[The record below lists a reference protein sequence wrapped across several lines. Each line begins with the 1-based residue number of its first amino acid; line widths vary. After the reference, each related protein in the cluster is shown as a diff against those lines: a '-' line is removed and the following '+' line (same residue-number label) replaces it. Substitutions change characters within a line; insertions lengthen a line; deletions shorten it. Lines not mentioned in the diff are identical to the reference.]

1 MMLPFTGLGDV
12 PMALDEQQPLVTKNE
27 HSLTDWSK
35 EPTLSELKADVEGSN
50 NSHNAQVQQIDTWL
64 DFLHT
69 KGAGAAPKIKNK
81 SQVQPK
87 TIRQQAEWRYASL
100 SEPFLSSSDIFELK
114 PVTWEDRNAA
124 IQNGLLLNNQLN
136 TRIDKQHLVDT
147 MVRCAVD
154 TGVAFLKVGWK
165 RETKMS
171 KRMVPQYELTSN
183 PEYLPIMQELDA
195 LKAESPSQYYEV
207 DEGYRL
213 AHETYETDGIP
224 YAPFQVGMIEEEF
237 EEVLA
242 NHPTLEVVSHK
253 NVIVDPSCNGVLEN
267 AGFVVHKFLSSQADL
282 KKDGRYKNLDK
293 IKADQSSPLSEP
305 DYAVNAKDKTFNFA
319 DKARTKFVVYEYWG
333 FRDVHGK
340 GDLTPFVAAWA
351 GDVLIRMEENP
362 FPDNAIPFVAIPYL
376 PVFESVYGESDGSLL
391 IENQKTIGAVQRGM
405 IDVLAKS
412 ANGQTGIAKGA
423 LDAVNQRKFEEG
435 RDYQFNPGN
444 DPRTAIHTHTFQ
456 ELPTSAWQMVQSQNQ
471 QAEAMTGVQAFSA
484 GLSGSSLGDTATGV
498 RGALD
503 AASKRELGILRRMAA
518 GVVKAGRKIIAMNA
532 VFLEDREVI
541 RVTNQSFVDIRRDD
555 LPGNFDIS
563 LAISTAEE
571 DNAKAQ
577 ELSFMLQTV
586 GPNAG
591 WGVTSLILSDIARL
605 RKMPDLAKKIADYQ
619 PEPDPIAQAKAQLE
633 VALLQ
638 AQIATEQAKAAH
650 YATGAQLA
658 SVKQGTEVAKAN
670 ALNASADKTN
680 LDFLEQESGV
690 AQERN
695 LQSLDRQ
702 AEGQARLQAVQSVIR
717 QQEAS
722 QMNKPSAT

>member
-1 MMLPFTGLGDV
+1 
-12 PMALDEQQPLVTKNE
+12 MAPDEQQPLDTKNE
-27 HSLTDWSK
+27 HKLTGWSK
-35 EPTLSELKADVEGSN
+35 EPTLTELKLDLDGSR
-50 NSHNAQVQQIDTWL
+50 NSHNAQVQQIDIWL
-64 DFLHT
+64 EYLHT
-69 KGAGAAPKIKNK
+69 KGQGAAPKIKNK

-100 SEPFLSSSDIFELK
+100 SEPFLSSPDIFELK
-114 PVTWEDRNAA
+114 PVTWEDRGAC
-124 IQNGLLLNNQLN
+124 IQNGILLNNQFN
-136 TRIDKQHLVDT
+136 TRIDKQHLIDT
-147 MVRCAVD
+147 MVRAAVD
-154 TGVAFLKVGWK
+154 TGVAFLKTGWK
-165 RETKMS
+165 RETKKE
-171 KRMVPQYELTSN
+171 KRMVPQYELTQN
-183 PEYLPIMQELDA
+183 PEFLPIMQELDA

-207 DEGYRL
+207 DEGYRI

-224 YAPFQVGMIEEEF
+224 YAPYQTGLIEEEY
-237 EEVLA
+237 EKVLA
-242 NHPTLEVVSHK
+242 NHPTMEVMSHK

-267 AGFVVHKFLSSQADL
+267 ANFIIHKFLSSHAEL

-293 IKADQSSPLSEP
+293 IKIDQSNPLSEP
-305 DYAVNAKDKTFNFA
+305 DYAVEAKDKTFNFA

-333 FRDVHGK
+333 FRDVHGH
-340 GDLTPFVAAWA
+340 GELTPFVAAWA

-362 FPDNAIPFVAIPYL
+362 FPDNALPFVAIPYL
-376 PVFESVYGESDGSLL
+376 PIFESVYGESDGSLL
-391 IENQKTIGAVQRGM
+391 IENQKTIGAVSRGM

-444 DPRTAIHTHTFQ
+444 DPRSAIHTHTFQ
-456 ELPTSAWQMVQSQNQ
+456 ELPQSAWQMVASQNQ

-484 GLSGSSLGDTATGV
+484 GLTGASLGDTATGV

-503 AASKRELGILRRMAA
+503 AASKRETGILRRLAS

-532 VFLEDREVI
+532 VFLDDREVI
-541 RVTNQSFVDIRRDD
+541 RITNEAFVEIRRDD

-563 LAISTAEE
+563 LTISTAEE
-571 DNAKAQ
+571 DNAKAS

-586 GPNAG
+586 GPNTD
-591 WGVTSLILSDIARL
+591 WGVTSMILADIARL
-605 RKMPDLAKKIADYQ
+605 RKMPDLAKQIKDYQ
-619 PEPDPIAQAKAQLE
+619 PQPDPIAQAKAQLE
-633 VALLQ
+633 IALLQ
-638 AQIATEQAKAAH
+638 AQIVTEQAKAAQ
-650 YATGAQLA
+650 YGANAQLHQ
-658 SVKQGTEVAKAN
+658 VKQGTEVAKSN

-690 AQERN
+690 SQERN
-695 LQSLDRQ
+695 LQALDRQ

-722 QMNKPSAT
+722 QMNKPGAL

>member
-1 MMLPFTGLGDV
+1 
-12 PMALDEQQPLVTKNE
+12 
-27 HSLTDWSK
+27 
-35 EPTLSELKADVEGSN
+35 
-50 NSHNAQVQQIDTWL
+50 
-64 DFLHT
+64 
-69 KGAGAAPKIKNK
+69 
-81 SQVQPK
+81 
-87 TIRQQAEWRYASL
+87 
-100 SEPFLSSSDIFELK
+100 
-114 PVTWEDRNAA
+114 
-124 IQNGLLLNNQLN
+124 
-136 TRIDKQHLVDT
+136 
-147 MVRCAVD
+147 
-154 TGVAFLKVGWK
+154 
-165 RETKMS
+165 
-171 KRMVPQYELTSN
+171 
-183 PEYLPIMQELDA
+183 
-195 LKAESPSQYYEV
+195 
-207 DEGYRL
+207 
-213 AHETYETDGIP
+213 
-224 YAPFQVGMIEEEF
+224 
-237 EEVLA
+237 
-242 NHPTLEVVSHK
+242 
-253 NVIVDPSCNGVLEN
+253 
-267 AGFVVHKFLSSQADL
+267 
-282 KKDGRYKNLDK
+282 
-293 IKADQSSPLSEP
+293 
-305 DYAVNAKDKTFNFA
+305 
-319 DKARTKFVVYEYWG
+319 
-333 FRDVHGK
+333 
-340 GDLTPFVAAWA
+340 
-351 GDVLIRMEENP
+351 MEENP

-532 VFLEDREVI
+532 VFLDDREVI
-541 RVTNQSFVDIRRDD
+541 RVTNDAFVEIRRDD

-563 LAISTAEE
+563 LGISTAEE

-619 PEPDPIAQAKAQLE
+619 PEPDPIEQAKAQLE

-658 SVKQGTEVAKAN
+658 NVKQGTEVAKAN

-680 LDFLEQESGV
+680 LDFLEQEAGV

-695 LQSLDRQ
+695 LQALDRQ

-722 QMNKPSAT
+722 QMNKPSAS

>member
-1 MMLPFTGLGDV
+1 
-12 PMALDEQQPLVTKNE
+12 
-27 HSLTDWSK
+27 
-35 EPTLSELKADVEGSN
+35 
-50 NSHNAQVQQIDTWL
+50 
-64 DFLHT
+64 
-69 KGAGAAPKIKNK
+69 
-81 SQVQPK
+81 
-87 TIRQQAEWRYASL
+87 
-100 SEPFLSSSDIFELK
+100 
-114 PVTWEDRNAA
+114 
-124 IQNGLLLNNQLN
+124 
-136 TRIDKQHLVDT
+136 
-147 MVRCAVD
+147 
-154 TGVAFLKVGWK
+154 
-165 RETKMS
+165 
-171 KRMVPQYELTSN
+171 
-183 PEYLPIMQELDA
+183 
-195 LKAESPSQYYEV
+195 
-207 DEGYRL
+207 
-213 AHETYETDGIP
+213 
-224 YAPFQVGMIEEEF
+224 
-237 EEVLA
+237 
-242 NHPTLEVVSHK
+242 
-253 NVIVDPSCNGVLEN
+253 
-267 AGFVVHKFLSSQADL
+267 
-282 KKDGRYKNLDK
+282 
-293 IKADQSSPLSEP
+293 
-305 DYAVNAKDKTFNFA
+305 
-319 DKARTKFVVYEYWG
+319 
-333 FRDVHGK
+333 
-340 GDLTPFVAAWA
+340 
-351 GDVLIRMEENP
+351 
-362 FPDNAIPFVAIPYL
+362 
-376 PVFESVYGESDGSLL
+376 
-391 IENQKTIGAVQRGM
+391 
-405 IDVLAKS
+405 
-412 ANGQTGIAKGA
+412 
-423 LDAVNQRKFEEG
+423 
-435 RDYQFNPGN
+435 
-444 DPRTAIHTHTFQ
+444 
-456 ELPTSAWQMVQSQNQ
+456 
-471 QAEAMTGVQAFSA
+471 MTGVQAFSA

-591 WGVTSLILSDIARL
+591 WGVTSLILADIARL

>member
-1 MMLPFTGLGDV
+1 
-12 PMALDEQQPLVTKNE
+12 MAPDEQQPLVTKNE
-27 HSLTDWSK
+27 HKLTKWAK
-35 EPTLSELKADVEGSN
+35 EPTLAELKLDVDGSQT
-50 NSHNAQVQQIDTWL
+50 SHNAQVQQIDLWL
-64 DFLHT
+64 EYLHT
-69 KGAGAAPKIKNK
+69 TGRGAAPKIKNK

-100 SEPFLSSSDIFELK
+100 SEPFLSSPDIFELK
-114 PVTWEDRNAA
+114 PVTWEDRGAC
-124 IQNGLLLNNQLN
+124 IQNALLMNNQMN

-147 MVRCAVD
+147 MVRAAVD
-154 TGVAFLKVGWK
+154 TGVAFLKIGWK

-171 KRMVPQYELTSN
+171 KRMVPQYELTPN
-183 PEYLPIMQELDA
+183 PEFLDIMQQLDA
-195 LKAESPSQYYEV
+195 LKAESPSQYFEV
-207 DEGYRL
+207 DEGYRI

-224 YAPFQVGMIEEEF
+224 YSPYQVDLIEEEY

-253 NVIVDPSCNGVLEN
+253 STIVDPSCNGILEN
-267 AGFVVHKFLSSQADL
+267 AGFVVHKFLSSISEL

-293 IKADQSSPLSEP
+293 INVDQSNPLSEP
-305 DYAVNAKDKTFNFA
+305 DYAVNAKDKVFNFA
-319 DKARTKFVVYEYWG
+319 DKPRTKFVVYEYWG
-333 FRDVHGK
+333 FRDVHGD
-340 GDLTPFVAAWA
+340 GELTPFVAAWA
-351 GDVLIRMEENP
+351 SDVLIRMEENP
-362 FPDNAIPFVAIPYL
+362 FPDRALPFVAIPYL
-376 PVFESVYGESDGSLL
+376 PVYESVYGESDGSLL

-444 DPRTAIHTHTFQ
+444 DPRAAIHTHTFQ
-456 ELPTSAWQMVQSQNQ
+456 ELPQSAWQMVASQNQ

-484 GLSGSSLGDTATGV
+484 GLTGASLGDTATGV

-503 AASKRELGILRRMAA
+503 AASKREMGILRRIAA

-541 RVTNQSFVDIRRDD
+541 RVTNDAFVEIRRDD
-555 LPGNFDIS
+555 LAGNFDIS
-563 LAISTAEE
+563 LTISTAEE
-571 DNAKAQ
+571 DNAKAS
-577 ELSFMLQTV
+577 ELAFMLQTV
-586 GPNAG
+586 GPNTD
-591 WGVTSLILSDIARL
+591 WGVTAMLLSDIARL
-605 RKMPDLAKKIADYQ
+605 RKMPDLAKRIQDYQ
-619 PEPDPIAQAKAQLE
+619 PQPDPVAQMRAELE
-633 VALLQ
+633 LQLLQ
-638 AQIATEQAKAAH
+638 AQIATEQAKAAQ
-650 YATGAQLA
+650 YMTNAQLHQ
-658 SVKQGTEVAKAN
+658 VKQGTEVAKSN

-702 AEGQARLQAVQSVIR
+702 AEGAAKLQAIQSVIR
-717 QQEAS
+717 QQEAA
-722 QMNKPSAT
+722 QMNKPGAL

>member
-1 MMLPFTGLGDV
+1 
-12 PMALDEQQPLVTKNE
+12 MAPDEQQPLISKNE
-27 HSLTDWSK
+27 HKLTDWPK
-35 EPTLSELKADVEGSN
+35 EPTLTELKKDVDGSQV
-50 NSHNAQVQQIDTWL
+50 SHNAQVQQIDTWL

-69 KGAGAAPKIKNK
+69 KGQGAAPKIKNK

-100 SEPFLSSSDIFELK
+100 SEPFLSSPDIFELK
-114 PVTWEDRNAA
+114 PVTWEDRGAA
-124 IQNGLLLNNQLN
+124 IQNSMLLNNQLS
-136 TRIDKQHLVDT
+136 TCIDKQHLIDT
-147 MVRCAVD
+147 MVRSAVD
-154 TGVAFLKVGWK
+154 TGVAFLKTGWK
-165 RETKMS
+165 RETRKS
-171 KRMVPQYELTSN
+171 KRMVPQYELTPN
-183 PEYLPIMQELDA
+183 PEFMQIMQELDA

-207 DEGYRL
+207 DEGYRI

-224 YAPFQVGMIEEEF
+224 YSPYQTGVIEEEY

-242 NHPTLEVVSHK
+242 NHPTIEVVSHK
-253 NVIVDPSCNGVLEN
+253 NMIVDPSCNGVLEN
-267 AGFVVHKFLSSQADL
+267 AGFVVHKFLSSHSEL

-293 IKADQSSPLSEP
+293 IKVDQSNPLSEP
-305 DYAVNAKDKTFNFA
+305 DYSVNAKDATFNFA

-333 FRDVHGK
+333 FRDVYGHGE
-340 GDLTPFVAAWA
+340 LTPFVAAWV
-351 GDVLIRMEENP
+351 GDVLVRMEENP

-376 PVFESVYGESDGSLL
+376 PIFESVYGESDGSLL

-444 DPRTAIHTHTFQ
+444 DPRAAIHTHTFQ
-456 ELPTSAWQMVQSQNQ
+456 ELPQSAWQMVASQHQ

-484 GLSGSSLGDTATGV
+484 GLSGTSLGDTATGV

-503 AASKRELGILRRMAA
+503 AASKREMGILRRMAS

-541 RVTNQSFVDIRRDD
+541 RVTNEAFVEIRRDD

-563 LAISTAEE
+563 LTISTAEE
-571 DNAKAQ
+571 DNAKAS

-586 GPNAG
+586 GPNTD
-591 WGVTSLILSDIARL
+591 WGVTALILSDIARL
-605 RKMPDLAKKIADYQ
+605 RKMPDLAKKIQDYQ
-619 PEPDPIAQAKAQLE
+619 PQPDPIAQMRAQLE
-633 VALLQ
+633 LQLLQ
-638 AQIATEQAKAAH
+638 AQIATEQAKAAQ
-650 YATGAQLA
+650 YATNAQLHQ
-658 SVKQGTEVAKAN
+658 VKQGTEVAKSN

-695 LQSLDRQ
+695 LQALDRQ

-722 QMNKPSAT
+722 QLNKPGAL